1 MPTTRTEPPTGTAPV
16 SPQNTNIPGPAH
28 ATSTVDHN
36 TSTTID
42 TQKPSAVVQP
52 PILPLVA
59 TPAAQHP
66 VSTTEMAN
74 NIDAAAA
81 QPSTAQTTLPESGTA
96 STTVKPTDGETAR
109 GTPLENL
116 SRRLSNKSP
125 STTASSAPQTT
136 TETAEPKP
144 ASSNTQPPTTTSK
157 TANTPASRNV
167 NGVTKS
173 NAASA
178 SNTTASKTGQKKKR
192 KRKGL
197 AGILLALGCLS
208 VDDFEEEPTKPSSAT
223 ASAGAGKSA
232 AAGATPF
239 TSAKVDVSAKPTSGD
254 VGVSSGAAKAP
265 NGSVAPAPSGPAAAK
280 AQDATVGAGQKVD
293 ATGPSG
299 STLVAEGLSEA
310 DRGIAPNEQV
320 VVPPTEPHTLPEDET
335 AGVTSSAV
343 QPPGGGSALLG
354 TPSKHV
360 THRESETHL
369 GTSTNERTETSG
381 GYSDI
386 SNSEMVDQSTGQGGD
401 ELGDEYLDYDDE
413 EDRLIEQGGIGIPV
427 DENGNPAPLLPP
439 IAPKH
444 HGRKCLVLDL
454 DETLL
459 HSSFKQLPTADY
471 IVPVEIESQV
481 HNVYVIKR
489 PGVDHFLTEMAKLYE
504 IVVFTASLSKY
515 ADPVLDMLDENRVV
529 AHRLFRES
537 CYNHKGNYVKDLS
550 QLGRDIQ
557 HSIIIDNS
565 PASYIFHPNNAVP
578 VSTWFSDPHDSEL
591 TDLCP
596 FLADLATVD
605 DVRGVLD
612 GRI

>member
-1 MPTTRTEPPTGTAPV
+1 M
-16 SPQNTNIPGPAH
+16 SPQNTTPGPAH
-28 ATSTVDHN
+28 TTSIDHN
-36 TSTTID
+36 TATATD
-42 TQKPSAVVQP
+42 TQQPSTGLQP
-52 PILPLVA
+52 SILPPVA
-59 TPAAQHP
+59 TPTTQHP
-66 VSTTEMAN
+66 VSAAEMTKDGGAT
-74 NIDAAAA
+74 AA
-81 QPSTAQTTLPESGTA
+81 QPSTAQTTLPESGTT
-96 STTVKPTDGETAR
+96 STAIKSTEGETGK

-116 SRRLSNKSP
+116 SRRLSNKTP

-136 TETAEPKP
+136 AEKADPKP
-144 ASSNTQPPTTTSK
+144 ASSHTQPTTSTSK
-157 TANTPASRNV
+157 TTVNTPASPSV
-167 NGVTKS
+167 NGATKS
-173 NAASA
+173 KAAPI
-178 SNTTASKTGQKKKR
+178 SNTTAPKAGQKKKR

-208 VDDFEEEPTKPSSAT
+208 VDEFEEEPSKSSSTT
-223 ASAGAGKSA
+223 ASTGPGKSAGAG
-232 AAGATPF
+232 ATTG
-239 TSAKVDVSAKPTSGD
+239 TSTKADVSAKPTSGG
-254 VGVSSGAAKAP
+254 VGVSSGVAKAP
-265 NGSVAPAPSGPAAAK
+265 NGSVAPAPSDPSAAK
-280 AQDATVGAGQKVD
+280 IQDATVGAEQKVD
-293 ATGPSG
+293 ATGPTD
-299 STLVAEGLSEA
+299 STVVAEGPTEA
-310 DRGIAPNEQV
+310 HKGVVSSEQV

-360 THRESETHL
+360 SHRESETNL
-369 GTSTNERTETSG
+369 GTSSNERTETSG

-386 SNSEMVDQSTGQGGD
+386 SNSEMVDESTGQGGD
-401 ELGDEYLDYDDE
+401 ELGEDYLEYDDE

-439 IAPKH
+439 VAAKH
-444 HGRKCLVLDL
+444 RGRKCLVLDL

-489 PGVDHFLTEMAKLYE
+489 PGVDHFLTEMAKIYE

-550 QLGRDIQ
+550 QLGRDIE

>member
-28 ATSTVDHN
+28 AASIVDHN

-66 VSTTEMAN
+66 ASTTEMAN

-96 STTVKPTDGETAR
+96 STSVKPTDGETTR